1 MILRLS
7 HNLNQKLKTGKLN
20 ALPLHQ
26 NPFADWTCRL
36 FFANHRQYIIL
47 SNSKTLYS
55 CVMPGKGN
63 ANQTQFAKNALNCI
77 RDFTA
82 VAGRQAAFQ
91 KFIAPEGETIQIAK
105 ALNRSVTSSM
115 NQLVECAEYLLI
127 EQQLP
132 LDEVSFELND
142 FLLSSLVEKK
152 SDGYDTPENAFQ
164 RLEHQLADAP
174 FLKEKSAEQQEVISK
189 KQPAIWYV
197 YLLLCGDGSL
207 YTGITTDLT
216 RRCEQHNAGT
226 GARYTRSRL
235 PVRMVYHEIQATHSL
250 ALKRELAIKALSR
263 TEKEALIKSMR

>member
-7 HNLNQKLKTGKLN
+7 QNLNQKLKTGKLQ
-20 ALPLHQ
+20 ALPLYE
-26 NPFADWTCRL
+26 NPFADWSCRL
-36 FFANHRQYIIL
+36 FYANQRQFIL
-47 SNSKTLYS
+47 LTNSKTFYS

-82 VAGRQAAFQ
+82 IAGRQAAFQ
-91 KFIAPEGETIQIAK
+91 KFIAPEAETVQFGK

-115 NQLVECAEYLLI
+115 NQLVECAQDLLI
-127 EQQLP
+127 ERQLAIE
-132 LDEVSFELND
+132 EVGFELND

-164 RLEHQLADAP
+164 RLELQSADAT
-174 FLKEKSAEQQEVISK
+174 FIKQSVAEQQEEIPEN
-189 KQPAIWYV
+189 QPAHWYV

-226 GARYTRSRL
+226 GSRYTRSRL
-235 PVRMVYHEIQATHSL
+235 PVRIVYHEIQATHSL

-263 TEKEALIKSMR
+263 AEKETLIKSMQ